1 MPCLKRESCSSRRP
15 AQTASP
21 TGTSMSVCPP
31 LSVCCFTCNST
42 EKHLAQGGVEK
53 GLRRTR
59 SRWRTCSY
67 IRLYANERVRW
78 KLHNKRVEKGCGGKG
93 KGDIKG
99 RLGRKSG
106 TKSLPTIST
115 ICNIILYCNLLCVR
129 VCVCVSHIATSA
141 SLCVYMCEC
150 NYIFV
155 IINIIFSVWFSL
167 SFSIC
172 CLLLLFML

>member
-1 MPCLKRESCSSRRP
+1 MWVRE
-15 AQTASP
+15 
-21 TGTSMSVCPP
+21 
-31 LSVCCFTCNST
+31 
-42 EKHLAQGGVEK
+42 
-53 GLRRTR
+53 
-59 SRWRTCSY
+59 
-67 IRLYANERVRW
+67 
-78 KLHNKRVEKGCGGKG
+78 GKP
-93 KGDIKG
+93 KG

-141 SLCVYMCEC
+141 SLCVCEC

-172 CLLLLFML
+172 CLLLLFMLQVHIGFPSFSNLLQTIIIVIKFKIFLCKNISVNNLISLLYLLCSSIYNIYIFIYVYHSYNQGLSFFVFHAQLLPFCFSICFFFF